1 MKLLLGMVL
10 LLTVGTTH
18 AGIYKCI
25 IDGSIVYQSSPCA
38 DGKEM
43 SLEPPPPSAA
53 DSSRSLEEIKAKNKA
68 ISQRVEASILERKI
82 RKLQDKNKRLERDI
96 DGYRSKQKSELES
109 TALSGRRNRFTQ
121 MSAINDYWD
130 NRIAEAAS
138 KMKKNQRDIDKL
150 EKKSRCFLNHQDNS
164 RVDVFVVYD

>member
-18 AGIYKCI
+18 AGIYKCT

-109 TALSGRRNRFTQ
+109 TALSGRQNRFSQ
-121 MSAINDYWD
+121 MTAISSYWD
-130 NRIAEAAS
+130 GKVAEAS
-138 KMKKNQRDIDKL
+138 RKIDNNQRLIDRFEDQLKSITL
-150 EKKSRCFLNHQDNS
+150 E
-164 RVDVFVVYD
+164 